1 MPRDQR
7 TEGEHTAQ
15 MDRQTDHSTTNPAT
29 FTITAILH
37 LTPPLLF
44 IDRLIKVL
52 VLMIEVVDLSRDRFV
67 DV

>member
-29 FTITAILH
+29 FTTTAMLH
-37 LTPPLLF
+37 LTPLLLF
-44 IDRLIKVL
+44 IDRHIEVLLLTIK
-52 VLMIEVVDLSRDRFV
+52 VVDLSFDRSV
-67 DV
+67 GI